1 MRNGWTLIEL
11 LVVLLLVGVLAFEV
25 IPAFRHLS
33 ARHHL
38 AVASHQLVEAMRV
51 ARISAISKNQP
62 VTFCAGTREEGCS
75 GDWAAGHW
83 ETFVDYNH
91 DGIVDANEPQ
101 LQRARIVSIQR
112 SVSVDANGPFKTGVV
127 FMPAGGAAERI
138 SGAFAAGRVRV
149 CAATSIS
156 PNAIDIVLSKTGR
169 VRLEHHNFKGE
180 CPAL

>member
-62 VTFCAGTREEGCS
+62 VTFCAGTIS
-75 GDWAAGHW
+75 SA
-83 ETFVDYNH
+83 
-91 DGIVDANEPQ
+91 
-101 LQRARIVSIQR
+101 VS
-112 SVSVDANGPFKTGVV
+112 
-127 FMPAGGAAERI
+127 
-138 SGAFAAGRVRV
+138 
-149 CAATSIS
+149 
-156 PNAIDIVLSKTGR
+156 
-169 VRLEHHNFKGE
+169 H
-180 CPAL
+180 